1 MEVVVRQSQ
10 SMEVGK
16 AEVSEDDCV
25 DLDGEN
31 EKGEG

>member
-10 SMEVGK
+10 SMEVGE
-16 AEVSEDDCV
+16 AEVSEDDGV